1 MNLPAYE
8 IITKIA
14 ELKSLSRTAEYFS
27 YTPSRISQI
36 LKAAEEELGV
46 PLFRREKSGL
56 IPTMECTVLLPALR
70 ELLNSEKCF
79 QEQLSRLKNVEAG
92 VVRIGS
98 FTSLSCHWLPQR
110 LRDFGDRYPQ
120 IQFELKLGSTPQIAD
135 WTRSGVVDLG
145 LTADPGAPDLD
156 FIQLMEDDFVAVL
169 PEGHALAGR
178 RTASFQDLAE
188 ENFIFLAPEDNQAV
202 EELLRR
208 EGFQPRVRYRVRDD
222 YTVMALVECRLG
234 ISILPRLVLNRSPYH
249 IAALELTPPCVRRTG
264 IILPKN
270 GRVPPA
276 TRLLVEFWLKT
287 GGE

>member
-98 FTSLSCHWLPQR
+98 LPASPATGCLSGCGTSGTATPRSSLS
-110 LRDFGDRYPQ
+110 
-120 IQFELKLGSTPQIAD
+120 
-135 WTRSGVVDLG
+135 
-145 LTADPGAPDLD
+145 
-156 FIQLMEDDFVAVL
+156 
-169 PEGHALAGR
+169 
-178 RTASFQDLAE
+178 
-188 ENFIFLAPEDNQAV
+188 
-202 EELLRR
+202 
-208 EGFQPRVRYRVRDD
+208 
-222 YTVMALVECRLG
+222 
-234 ISILPRLVLNRSPYH
+234 
-249 IAALELTPPCVRRTG
+249 
-264 IILPKN
+264 
-270 GRVPPA
+270 
-276 TRLLVEFWLKT
+276 
-287 GGE
+287 

>member
-92 VVRIGS
+92 AVRIGRMARALLGEKPATGCLS
-98 FTSLSCHWLPQR
+98 GCGTSGTATPRSSLS
-110 LRDFGDRYPQ
+110 
-120 IQFELKLGSTPQIAD
+120 
-135 WTRSGVVDLG
+135 
-145 LTADPGAPDLD
+145 
-156 FIQLMEDDFVAVL
+156 
-169 PEGHALAGR
+169 
-178 RTASFQDLAE
+178 
-188 ENFIFLAPEDNQAV
+188 
-202 EELLRR
+202 
-208 EGFQPRVRYRVRDD
+208 
-222 YTVMALVECRLG
+222 
-234 ISILPRLVLNRSPYH
+234 
-249 IAALELTPPCVRRTG
+249 
-264 IILPKN
+264 
-270 GRVPPA
+270 
-276 TRLLVEFWLKT
+276 
-287 GGE
+287 